1 MDDHVGGGIINW
13 LLGALAAIVG
23 IIWRRQDTRIDR
35 IETKVDECQHVAAS
49 LVDGHANE
57 DYAKHGEI
65 TAMVAQEV
73 ATLRA
78 DLNDTRREIG
88 DTRREI
94 KADINT
100 VIGLLTTTNGIKR

>member
-1 MDDHVGGGIINW
+1 MDDHVGGGFTGW
-13 LLGALAAIVG
+13 LLGALAAVVG

-35 IETKVDECQHVAAS
+35 IETKVDECHNVAES
-49 LVDGHANE
+49 LVTGHEAT
-57 DYAKHGEI
+57 DYAKHSEI
-65 TAMVAQEV
+65 TAMVATEV
-73 ATLRA
+73 ASL
-78 DLNDTRREIG
+78 RREIG

>member
-1 MDDHVGGGIINW
+1 MDDHVGGGFTGW
-13 LLGALAAIVG
+13 LLGALAAVVG
-23 IIWRRQDTRIDR
+23 LLWRRHETRIDR
-35 IETKVDECQHVAAS
+35 IEVKVDECQHVAAS

-78 DLNDTRREIG
+78 DLNETRREIG